1 MTTLEARVA
10 EAEAERDKATEE
22 AEKFERASEAL
33 QDEIFNLD
41 VEFEQ
46 SSQAMN
52 EQFQSDLERKLDQ
65 VKQAEKEKGAVAKS
79 VSGGQHASRINRG
92 VRGFDETTVR

>member
-1 MTTLEARVA
+1 MDVRSSCPFESEVTTLEARVA
-10 EAEAERDKATEE
+10 EAEAERDAATEE

-46 SSQAMN
+46 
-52 EQFQSDLERKLDQ
+52 QSPGHER
-65 VKQAEKEKGAVAKS
+65 AVPK
-79 VSGGQHASRINRG
+79 
-92 VRGFDETTVR
+92 